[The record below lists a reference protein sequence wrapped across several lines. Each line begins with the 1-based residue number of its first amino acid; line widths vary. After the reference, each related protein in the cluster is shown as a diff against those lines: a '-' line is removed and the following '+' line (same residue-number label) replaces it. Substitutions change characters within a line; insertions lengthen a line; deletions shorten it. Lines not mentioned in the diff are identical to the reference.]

1 MEIPIYNQTGKE
13 SGKFNLPPNIF
24 GLPWNADLVHQVI
37 TSMESSSRFGN
48 AHTKGRG
55 EVRGG
60 GKKPWKQKG
69 TGKARHGS
77 SRSPIWKGGGVTFG
91 PRSDKNYDRKV
102 NRKMKAKALYTILS
116 RKFKDEE
123 LILVDSIS
131 FPKIQTKSAKA
142 VLESLFDKASKKKN
156 NAILLA
162 IPKKDIILEKSFRN
176 FGNIEVIEAR
186 NLNPVTLATY
196 KYIAIVNPEDSIKL
210 FSEKI

>member
-1 MEIPIYNQTGKE
+1 M
-13 SGKFNLPPNIF
+13 S
-24 GLPWNADLVHQVI
+24 
-37 TSMESSSRFGN
+37 
-48 AHTKGRG
+48 
-55 EVRGG
+55 GG

-77 SRSPIWKGGGVTFG
+77 TRSPIWKGGGVTFG

-116 RKFKDEE
+116 RKLKDKE

-131 FPKIQTKSAKA
+131 FPKIQAKSAKA
-142 VLESLFDKASKKKN
+142 VLDSLFDKASKKKQ

-162 IPKKDIILEKSFRN
+162 IPEKNIVLEKSFRN
-176 FGNIEVIEAR
+176 FGNIELIEAR

-196 KYIAIVNPEDSIKL
+196 KYLAIVNPEDSIKL

>member
-1 MEIPIYNQTGKE
+1 MEEKIYNQKGKE
-13 SGKFNLPPNIF
+13 VGKFNLPEKIF
-24 GLPWNADLVHQVI
+24 GLSWNADLVHQVI
-37 TSMESSSRFGN
+37 TSMESSSRYGT

-55 EVRGG
+55 EVSGG

-116 RKFKDEE
+116 RKLKEGE
-123 LILVDSIS
+123 IILVDALSL
-131 FPKIQTKSAKA
+131 PKIQTKLAKEVA
-142 VLESLFDKASKKKN
+142 GSLFDKASKKKQ
-156 NAILLA
+156 NAVLIALPEKN
-162 IPKKDIILEKSFRN
+162 IMVEKSFRN
-176 FGNIEVIEAR
+176 FGNMEIIEAR
-186 NLNPVTLATY
+186 NLNPVTVATY
-196 KYIAIVNPEDSIKL
+196 KYLAIVNPEDSIKL

>member
-1 MEIPIYNQTGKE
+1 MEEKIYNQIGKE
-13 SGKFNLPPNIF
+13 SGKFNLPEKIF
-24 GLPWNADLVHQVI
+24 GLSWNADLVHQVI
-37 TSMESSSRFGN
+37 TSMESSSRFGT

-77 SRSPIWKGGGVTFG
+77 TRSPIWKGGGVTFG

-116 RKFKDEE
+116 RKLKDKE

-131 FPKIQTKSAKA
+131 FPKIQAKSAKA
-142 VLESLFDKASKKKN
+142 VLDSLFDKASKKKQ

-162 IPKKDIILEKSFRN
+162 IPEKNVVLEKSFRN

-196 KYIAIVNPEDSIKL
+196 KYLAIVNPEDSIKL